1 MHVRANE
8 RANEGE
14 TFRRR
19 RLAPVYLPP
28 EHKKNKSRLSF
39 RNNRDRE
46 AYFVGLERK
55 MSSAGLKWQGG
66 RQFVPGKK
74 GAGDG
79 YQLSCGR
86 FKMHVL
92 EHER

>member
-1 MHVRANE
+1 
-8 RANEGE
+8 
-14 TFRRR
+14 
-19 RLAPVYLPP
+19 
-28 EHKKNKSRLSF
+28 
-39 RNNRDRE
+39 
-46 AYFVGLERK
+46 

-79 YQLSCGR
+79 YQLSCGK

>member
-1 MHVRANE
+1 M
-8 RANEGE
+8 
-14 TFRRR
+14 
-19 RLAPVYLPP
+19 YLPP